1 MHDSAGFRQRAHQL
15 PGTSGVIEVNMR
27 EEHPIDMRPRNPEFI
42 ECSKHR
48 RNGMG
53 GTAVD
58 ECGATLVDDEM
69 NRIEQRH
76 QIFGIDG
83 MDAVVE
89 SVSDHRTPS
98 AAALDS

>member
-1 MHDSAGFRQRAHQL
+1 
-15 PGTSGVIEVNMR
+15 
-27 EEHPIDMRPRNPEFI
+27 
-42 ECSKHR
+42 
-48 RNGMG
+48 MG